1 MAQTQAPPEHAGS
14 FRLGSVAGT
23 PVYLRRSWFF
33 IAVVIAFVVGP
44 QVASF
49 VDGIASSAAYLVG
62 LGFAALLLGSVFLH
76 ELAHAVAARAVGTP
90 PTDIVLDLWGGHTAF
105 SEEIRTP
112 GRSILVAAVGPLTN
126 GLLAVVCGVLATVA
140 TDGGVVRGV
149 LLMLAYTNGFVA
161 VLNALPGLPLDG
173 GRVLEG
179 VVWAVSRS
187 RTTGTVAAGRIGQAV
202 AVAVVAWFVVRPFAL
217 GYQPGVIT
225 IVWSLAIGWM
235 LWRGATGSI
244 RYARFRRAAEDV
256 SVGRLMRPAVTVSGA
271 ASVADARAA
280 VHAVRPY
287 PPVTGVVPPEP
298 LVVVLDGY
306 GNPVGIVDETAAA
319 AVPPERAGLVQV
331 ASVGRGLPPLV
342 LSPQLTGEDLLS
354 RLRETPAAE
363 YAVVDGGRVVGVLDW
378 RTVAAVVGAG

>member
-1 MAQTQAPPEHAGS
+1 
-14 FRLGSVAGT
+14 
-23 PVYLRRSWFF
+23 
-33 IAVVIAFVVGP
+33 
-44 QVASF
+44 
-49 VDGIASSAAYLVG
+49 
-62 LGFAALLLGSVFLH
+62 
-76 ELAHAVAARAVGTP
+76 
-90 PTDIVLDLWGGHTAF
+90 
-105 SEEIRTP
+105 
-112 GRSILVAAVGPLTN
+112 
-126 GLLAVVCGVLATVA
+126 VLATVA